1 MTVEQAL
8 KGAVERLQSEP
19 IGPPRMAA
27 ETLLM
32 HVLGR
37 DRAFLHAH
45 PEYELT
51 EREATEFESAVVK
64 RASGVPLQYITGHQE
79 FWGLDFIVT
88 PAVLIPRPETEH
100 LVESALELIR
110 KSGIAKPRAVDAG
123 TGSGCIAL
131 SVAHEAKNAEMHA
144 VDISPDALAVAKQN
158 AERLRLAQHVQF
170 HRGDLLSEFLG
181 APRSFDFVLS
191 NPPYVGLSEADKVQR
206 EVREHEPH
214 VAVFGGE
221 RGLDIYERLIPQA
234 HQVLKPGGYLL
245 MEIGYSIENEVRG
258 LLEDWHDVHSVPDL
272 QGIPRVVI
280 AQKHWALSIERA
292 AEMPVVPS
300 LGGLELQSKKRPV
313 ARFLSSPCSM
323 LISLPPFS

>member
-1 MTVEQAL
+1 MTVAETL
-8 KGAVERLQSEP
+8 KGAVARLECEP
-19 IGPPRMAA
+19 IGSPRMAA

-51 EREATEFESAVVK
+51 ERELGEFDAAVLK
-64 RASGVPLQYITGHQE
+64 RASGIPLQYITGHQE
-79 FWGLDFIVT
+79 FWGLDFVVT

-100 LVESALELIR
+100 LVESALELLR
-110 KSGIAKPRAVDAG
+110 KSNVAEPRVVDVG

-131 SVAHEAKNAEMHA
+131 SVEHEAKNAEMHA
-144 VDISPDALAVAKQN
+144 VDISPEALFVAKQN
-158 AERLRLAQHVQF
+158 AERLHLAERVTF
-170 HRGDLLSEFLG
+170 HQGDLLTGFLG
-181 APRSFDFVLS
+181 APELFDFVLS

-234 HQVLKPGGYLL
+234 HQVLKRGGYLL
-245 MEIGYSIENEVRG
+245 MEIGYSIEEPVKA
-258 LLEDWHDVHSVPDL
+258 LLEDWKGVRSVPDL

-280 AQKHWALSIERA
+280 ARKH
-292 AEMPVVPS
+292 
-300 LGGLELQSKKRPV
+300 
-313 ARFLSSPCSM
+313 
-323 LISLPPFS
+323 